1 VELHD
6 LLDLVNDDQTF
17 LRFARALMADRAAT
31 ASEDSTDWENNTIE
45 GFLESAIAWAETSD
59 FGIRQGLQPS
69 NSWQQFA
76 VFLYC
81 GKIYE

>member
-1 VELHD
+1 MELHD
-6 LLDLVNDDQTF
+6 LLDQVNDSQTF
-17 LRFARALMADRAAT
+17 LRFARALMADCA
-31 ASEDSTDWENNTIE
+31 DSMDWENNTIE
-45 GFLESAIAWAETSD
+45 GFLESAIAWAESSD
-59 FGIRQGLQPS
+59 FGISQGLQPS